1 MHDSRF
7 AISSHSSRNV
17 TFRKDIRI
25 EVTWPFYLGL
35 MIRWRD
41 EMAVDY
47 EFIERFEKEI
57 KVLRDLQK
65 AAEDAIERA
74 ENRIARIRHGESKED
89 VFGPIPPKK

>member
-1 MHDSRF
+1 
-7 AISSHSSRNV
+7 
-17 TFRKDIRI
+17 
-25 EVTWPFYLGL
+25 
-35 MIRWRD
+35 
-41 EMAVDY
+41 MAVDY